1 MGAMTDAG
9 AYHFAD
15 IRVRSSVEIPELVRA
30 NPGTAPGDITVSWVD
45 HFAPTPTVWFYQ
57 WDDGPVIWARFGE
70 ADGGWVVE
78 FPELAEFRIDRSAT
92 SVAVNIRSGTPGFTV
107 RHLLL
112 NQILPLMLSRQ
123 GRMVLHAGAVAINGV
138 VTAFVGPTRSGKST
152 LVAACARA
160 GAEVVSDD
168 CVVVYREGARW
179 MAVPSYPAL
188 RLWSSALEHLGWSPD
203 ERTAASHYTDK
214 HRVGPAASDWQFAAG
229 PQPLVRLVR
238 LAGADPVRPV
248 AVDLYSQV
256 FRLDVRDREEALRL
270 FHAVADLAAQVEVC
284 DLVAP
289 AEHRDAPAVAAALCG
304 GDPVAVRALFGA

>member
-1 MGAMTDAG
+1 M
-9 AYHFAD
+9 
-15 IRVRSSVEIPELVRA
+15 
-30 NPGTAPGDITVSWVD
+30 D
-45 HFAPTPTVWFYQ
+45 HFTPTPTVWFYQ
-57 WDDGPVIWARFGE
+57 WDDGPEIWARFGE
-70 ADGGWVVE
+70 ADGVWVVE
-78 FPELAEFRIDRSAT
+78 FPELAEFRIDPSAT
-92 SVAVNIRSGTPGFTV
+92 SVVVETRAGTPAFTV

-112 NQILPLMLSRQ
+112 NQIVPLMLSRQ
-123 GRMVLHAGAVAINGV
+123 GRMVLHAGAVAINGQ

-214 HRVGPAASDWQFAAG
+214 HRVGPAASDWRFAAG
-229 PQPLVRLVR
+229 PRPLVRLIR
-238 LAGADPVRPV
+238 LAGAEPVRPV

-256 FRLDVRDREEALRL
+256 FRLDVRDREEALTL
-270 FHAVADLAAQVEVC
+270 FHAVADLAAQVEVR

-289 AEHRDAPAVAAALCG
+289 AEQRDAPAIAAALCG
-304 GDPVAVRALFGA
+304 QDPVAVRALFGS

>member
-1 MGAMTDAG
+1 MGAMTDVV

-15 IRVRSSVEIPELVRA
+15 VRVWSSAEIPELLRA
-30 NPGTAPGDITVSWVD
+30 DAARGSGDITISWVD
-45 HFAPTPTVWFYQ
+45 QLAPTPTVWFHQ
-57 WDDGPVIWARFGE
+57 WDDGPEIWAKFGE
-70 ADGGWVVE
+70 GADGWVVE
-78 FPELAEFRIDRSAT
+78 FPELAEFRISPSAT
-92 SVAVNIRSGTPGFTV
+92 EVRVQTRRATPAFTV

-123 GRMVLHAGAVAINGV
+123 GRMVLHAGAVAINGA
-138 VTAFVGPTRSGKST
+138 VTAFVGPTGSGKST

-168 CVVVYREGARW
+168 CVVVSREGTRW

-203 ERTAASHYTDK
+203 DRTAASHYTDK
-214 HRVGPAASDWQFAAG
+214 HRVGPAASDWQFAGG
-229 PQPLVRLVR
+229 PYPLVRLIR
-238 LAGADPVRPV
+238 LATVEPVRPL

-256 FRLDVRDREEALRL
+256 FRLDVRDQAEALQM
-270 FHAVADLAAQVEVC
+270 FHAVADLAAQVEVR
-284 DLVAP
+284 DLAAP
-289 AEHRDAPAVAAALCG
+289 AAQRDAPAVAAVLCG